1 MFKKTKFYINRG
13 GTYHEHIR
21 SIHIQFI
28 TFLYTSF
35 CKHELKGSIYMKNDK
50 KQKGLSQFL
59 RLMVET
65 KPSKMMVGIALCLS
79 LTTTGVGLLV
89 PLFTANLVNDF
100 SISSLNARNITI
112 VVIAILAQALASGFS
127 IYLLNRI
134 GQSVVAG
141 IRKKL
146 WKKLLVL
153 PVSYFDE
160 HPSGETVSRMTN
172 DTSIVKELISQHL
185 ANFISGTIS
194 IIGSIVVL
202 FILDWKMTCIM
213 FIAFPLAAFILIP
226 LGKTMHKISKGM
238 QDETATF
245 TAVLQQVLSEIRLM
259 KSSNA
264 EKFEYQN
271 GKQRIMNLFHF
282 GLREAKVQ
290 SVLGPIIS
298 LVMMTLLV
306 LLLGYGGMRV
316 SAGALTTGALVAFIM
331 YLFQIIMPMAQMATF
346 FTHFQKATGATERII
361 TILEAPV
368 EPDATEEVQNM
379 NDTIKVERV
388 HYSYNGEDQ
397 ILKDISFQVEAGKV
411 TAIVGPS
418 GSGKTTLFS
427 LFERFY
433 TPNDGSITI
442 GGQSINDF
450 SLHSWRSQIGYV
462 SQESPIVSGTIRD
475 NIMYGLDRD
484 ISDEELNTVA
494 KMAYADQFIA
504 DLPNGFDTEV
514 GERGMKLSGGQ
525 RQRIAIAR
533 AFLRNPKILMLD
545 EATSSLDSKS
555 EKVVQQALNDLMKGR
570 TTIVIA
576 HRLSTIIGSDQIIF
590 LEKGLITGS
599 GRHLELYKS
608 HALYRE
614 FADQQLH
621 TIEIA

>member
-1 MFKKTKFYINRG
+1 
-13 GTYHEHIR
+13 
-21 SIHIQFI
+21 
-28 TFLYTSF
+28 
-35 CKHELKGSIYMKNDK
+35 MKQDK
-50 KQKGLSQFL
+50 EQKGWRQFL
-59 RLMVET
+59 QLVQQT
-65 KPSKMMVGIALCLS
+65 KPSKLMIGIALLLS

-89 PLFTANLVNDF
+89 PLFTKDLVNDF
-100 SISSLNARNITI
+100 SMSALNARNISI
-112 VVIAILAQALASGFS
+112 LVIAILAQALASGFS

-141 IRKKL
+141 IRDKL

-172 DTSIVKELISQHL
+172 DTAVVKELISEHL
-185 ANFISGTIS
+185 ANFVSGIIAIVGS
-194 IIGSIVVL
+194 IIVL
-202 FILDWKMTCIM
+202 FILDWKMTLMM
-213 FIAFPLAAFILIP
+213 FIAIPVAALILVP
-226 LGKTMHKISKGM
+226 LGKTMYKISKGT
-238 QDETATF
+238 QDETAKF
-245 TAVLQQVLSEIRLM
+245 TTILQQVLSEIRLV

-264 EKFEYQN
+264 EEIEYKN
-271 GKQRIMNLFHF
+271 GKRGITNLFRF
-282 GLREAKVQ
+282 GLREAKVH
-290 SVLGPIIS
+290 SLIGPVIS

-306 LLLGYGGMRV
+306 LILGYGGMRV
-316 SAGALTTGALVAFIM
+316 SSGALTAGSLVAFIM

-361 TILEAPV
+361 TILESDI
-368 EPDATEEVQNM
+368 ELDATEVAPNM
-379 NDTIKVERV
+379 DESIKVEHV
-388 HYSYNGEDQ
+388 NYSYNSKDQ
-397 ILKDISFQVEAGKV
+397 ILKDINFTIEQGKV

-433 TPNDGSITI
+433 QPYSGSITI
-442 GGQSINDF
+442 GGKSINDF
-450 SLHSWRSQIGYV
+450 SLFSWRSQIGYV

-475 NIMYGLDRD
+475 NICYGINREVT
-484 ISDEELNTVA
+484 DEEINTVA

-504 DLPNGFDTEV
+504 DLPNGYDTEV

-533 AFLRNPKILMLD
+533 AFLRNPKLLMLD

-555 EKVVQQALNDLMKGR
+555 EKVVQEALNDLMKGR

-576 HRLSTIIGSDQIIF
+576 HRLSTVIDSDQIIF
-590 LEKGLITGS
+590 LEKGTITGS
-599 GRHLELYKS
+599 GTHQELYQS
-608 HALYRE
+608 HNLYRE

-621 TIEIA
+621 KIEFD